1 MVTGTP
7 VSAEVFFAWKKK
19 FDAEMNARRAKE
31 RGIKLEE
38 KKRKLTGETRMR
50 RSWRRRSADSW

>member
-1 MVTGTP
+1 M
-7 VSAEVFFAWKKK
+7 SAEVFFAWKKK